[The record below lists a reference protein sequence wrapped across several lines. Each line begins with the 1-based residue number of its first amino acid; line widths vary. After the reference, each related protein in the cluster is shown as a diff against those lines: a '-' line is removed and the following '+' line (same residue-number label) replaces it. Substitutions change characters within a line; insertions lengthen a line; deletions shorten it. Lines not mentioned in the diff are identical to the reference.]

1 MTILRKF
8 FVSALLASS
17 FFHLWLGDRLEAAP
31 ALAPGKQDKTTTK
44 VSKSAVKQ
52 PVHRF
57 DFRLEGVSCARCII
71 NIRKALRLTKGVS
84 RCEVALRKPYGG
96 VVIYDP
102 TQTDVKKLT
111 QITITADPKTT
122 VTVKDPVDEPI
133 QKVPVVLIPKYTSLQ
148 KDSGQKGVEQKGPE
162 QNSVRQL

>member
-8 FVSALLASS
+8 FVSALLVSAFLNLSQ
-17 FFHLWLGDRLEAAP
+17 GTRAEAAP
-31 ALAPGKQDKTTTK
+31 ASVPHNKDKATVKVTKQS
-44 VSKSAVKQ
+44 VNAQ
-52 PVHRF
+52 GLHRF
-57 DFRLEGVSCARCII
+57 DFRLEGVSCGRCIV
-71 NIRKALRLTKGVS
+71 NIRKALRLSKGVS

-122 VTVKDPVDEPI
+122 VAVKDPVDESV
-133 QKVPVVLIPKYTSLQ
+133 QNVPVVLIPKYTSLQ
-148 KDSGQKGVEQKGPE
+148 KTPG
-162 QNSVRQL
+162 